1 MLKYQNIS
9 PLLIYRSRPNNLP
22 IIKTSC
28 SSSAFLS
35 VYRLI
40 FYQQKR
46 LSTSKSFFEQ
56 TDQPSTTTTTKTIP
70 INEYSIPHKISKYLS
85 DLLIAQNERFLDE
98 PIQNLIEQIPNLS
111 NELKRSIDFENKLFT
126 ILSYDPI
133 LIDPRIYLHY
143 YDGIASLSF
152 SSSSISSETS
162 LKKLYIE
169 RLLYHRKFHLCWQLF
184 LDSCN
189 NNNNNNNTLNE
200 LDEFLETIHNYLINK
215 SGSYKFNLLDLIINL
230 PQNINENNMLQQII
244 DSIEY
249 ICKPDF
255 NIEQMLQISM
265 DINQIYNLNELEKYY
280 SNCQQDQNQDTFA
293 LDVLYLKRVMKL
305 ILQQQETSK
314 GKKGI
319 IQNYLLQFPHITS
332 QPGWLSLIF
341 PSFSSS
347 TNFVPK
353 NSNQDIIKPPRD
365 IIPFI
370 EASKFIIHDKETK
383 LNELDILYILRENLV
398 KPYTIYLAYNQ
409 STIVPITQQNQKKKR
424 TKNKIIINELT
435 RNLLN
440 DPPRLQI
447 IYKENMNLLN
457 ESLIMECLNILIPF
471 LENIKDCNEVF
482 NKFDEKIRL
491 NIIQSID
498 IVNKLNCWQIENL
511 ILKYNYHE
519 HKFTRVLINRYLYL
533 YRSETME
540 LDQLIKLTKSKQIKS
555 RNALLEINR
564 ASLLRGS
571 DDIDPTLVCI
581 IFDRLIQL
589 TVPKQSG
596 GSSNDNHEF
605 MTTTATNNNSQFAL
619 QFKWNLTRK
628 EKNKFHQTIRSFAQT
643 LSLLTPDKLLKIL
656 IILGK
661 FMKDNQQFY
670 YHNDTEGKN
679 YLIKCL
685 TNDIFQ
691 FINRN
696 NKGRN
701 SVDYIKS
708 LLDQINQDS
717 LHVGEPKILYWI
729 EYWWFK
735 SIVLNDYQKSFE
747 LLSNPSTT
755 TTTTTMEM
763 QKRNTRNN
771 LIKFIP
777 AIISGIIDNKQ
788 FNSIEDKFE
797 FLIKFLMDLKL
808 NNFNNKL
815 TMNASVKLIN
825 QIIKSNKGN
834 NIKNTPDNNNN
845 NNNNT
850 SINSLNTT
858 TNINTKSQL
867 LNLIQSNPKMKQ
879 AIKLIVHHHKNKS
892 HS

>member
-9 PLLIYRSRPNNLP
+9 LLIHRSRPNKLP
-22 IIKTSC
+22 IIIET
-28 SSSAFLS
+28 SSSSLIPSAFISTSKFQTHKL
-35 VYRLI
+35 L

-56 TDQPSTTTTTKTIP
+56 TNQPSTTTTKTMP
-70 INEYSIPHKISKYLS
+70 VNEYSIPHKISQYLS
-85 DLLIAQNERFLDE
+85 DLLIKENERFLDE
-98 PIQNLIEQIPNLS
+98 PIQELIERIPNLS

-143 YDGIASLSF
+143 YEGVAGLSLS
-152 SSSSISSETS
+152 SASSSETS

-189 NNNNNNNTLNE
+189 NSNNNNNTLNE
-200 LDEFLETIHNYLINK
+200 LDEFLEIIHNCLRNK
-215 SGSYKFNLLDLIINL
+215 SDSYRFSLLDLIINL
-230 PQNINENNMLQQII
+230 PQDINENNMLQQII
-244 DSIEY
+244 DSMEY
-249 ICKPDF
+249 IYQPDF
-255 NIEQMLQISM
+255 NIEQIIQISVNM
-265 DINQIYNLNELEKYY
+265 NQIYNLEELEKYY
-280 SNCQQDQNQDTFA
+280 LQCQQDQNQNTFE

-305 ILQQQETSK
+305 ILQQQESTTTSK
-314 GKKGI
+314 KSI

-341 PSFSSS
+341 PLFNSS
-347 TNFVPK
+347 TNFVPNNTGNNK
-353 NSNQDIIKPPRD
+353 VNDNKTPNEIV
-365 IIPFI
+365 PFI
-370 EASKFIIHDKETK
+370 EASKFILTERETK
-383 LNELDILYILRENLV
+383 LNELDILYILRSNLV

-409 STIVPITQQNQKKKR
+409 SSSTTIVPNTLQKKNR
-424 TKNKIIINELT
+424 KNKIIINELT

-447 IYKENMNLLN
+447 IYKQNMNLLN
-457 ESLIMECLNILIPF
+457 ESLIIECLNILIPF
-471 LENIKDCNEVF
+471 LENATNCNELF
-482 NKFDEKIRL
+482 DKFDEKIRL
-491 NIIQSID
+491 NIIIQSID
-498 IVNKLNCWQIENL
+498 IVNKLNCWQLENL

-519 HKFTRVLINRYLYL
+519 HKFTRVLINQYLYL
-533 YRSETME
+533 YKSKAMK
-540 LDQLIKLTKSKQIKS
+540 LDRLIELTKSKQIKS

-564 ASLLRGS
+564 ASLLRGNGS
-571 DDIDPTLVCI
+571 IDSTLICI
-581 IFDRLIQL
+581 ILDRLIQL
-589 TVPKQSG
+589 TVPKQSDG
-596 GSSNDNHEF
+596 GGTTDDHETI
-605 MTTTATNNNSQFAL
+605 TTKNSQFAL
-619 QFKWNLTRK
+619 QFKWNLTTI

-643 LSLLTPDKLLKIL
+643 LSLLTPDKLLQVL

-661 FMKDNQQFY
+661 YMSDNQQFY
-670 YHNDTEGKN
+670 YHNDTEAKN

-691 FINRN
+691 FINR
-696 NKGRN
+696 KMGRN

-729 EYWWFK
+729 EYWLFK
-735 SIVLNDYQKSFE
+735 SIVLNDYQKSLE
-747 LLSNPSTT
+747 LLSNLPVVI
-755 TTTTTMEM
+755 
-763 QKRNTRNN
+763 QKRNKPIN
-771 LIKFIP
+771 LTKFIP
-777 AIISGIIDNKQ
+777 AVISGIIDNKQ
-788 FNSIEDKFE
+788 FNSIEEKFE
-797 FLIKFLMDLKL
+797 FLIKFLLDLKL

-825 QIIKSNKGN
+825 EIIKSSKGN
-834 NIKNTPDNNNN
+834 KIKNTHDNTTNN
-845 NNNNT
+845 
-850 SINSLNTT
+850 INSLNTAT
-858 TNINTKSQL
+858 KINNKSQL

-879 AIKLIVHHHKNKS
+879 AIKLIVQHHKNKS

>member
-9 PLLIYRSRPNNLP
+9 LLIHRSRPNKLP
-22 IIKTSC
+22 IIIET
-28 SSSAFLS
+28 SSSLIPSAFISTSKFQTHKL
-35 VYRLI
+35 L

-46 LSTSKSFFEQ
+46 LLTSKSFFEQ
-56 TDQPSTTTTTKTIP
+56 TNQPSTATTKTMP
-70 INEYSIPHKISKYLS
+70 ANEYSIPHKISQYLS
-85 DLLIAQNERFLDE
+85 DLLIKENERFLDE
-98 PIQNLIEQIPNLS
+98 PIQELIERIPNLS

-143 YDGIASLSF
+143 YEGVAGLSLS
-152 SSSSISSETS
+152 SASSSETS

-189 NNNNNNNTLNE
+189 NSNNNNNTLNE
-200 LDEFLETIHNYLINK
+200 LDEFLEIIHNCLRNK
-215 SGSYKFNLLDLIINL
+215 SDSYRFSLLDLIVNL
-230 PQNINENNMLQQII
+230 PQDINENNMLQQII
-244 DSIEY
+244 DSMEY
-249 ICKPDF
+249 IYQPDF
-255 NIEQMLQISM
+255 NIEQIIQISVNM
-265 DINQIYNLNELEKYY
+265 NQIYNLEELEKYY
-280 SNCQQDQNQDTFA
+280 LQCQQDQNQNTFE

-305 ILQQQETSK
+305 ILQQQESTTTSK
-314 GKKGI
+314 KSI

-332 QPGWLSLIF
+332 QPSWLSLIF
-341 PSFSSS
+341 PLFNLS
-347 TNFVPK
+347 TNFVPNNTGNNK
-353 NSNQDIIKPPRD
+353 FNDIKTPNEIV
-365 IIPFI
+365 PFI
-370 EASKFIIHDKETK
+370 EASKFILTERETK
-383 LNELDILYILRENLV
+383 LNELDILYILRSNLV

-409 STIVPITQQNQKKKR
+409 SSSTTIVPNTLQKKNR
-424 TKNKIIINELT
+424 KNKIIINELT

-447 IYKENMNLLN
+447 IYKQNMNLLN
-457 ESLIMECLNILIPF
+457 ESLIIECLNILIPF
-471 LENIKDCNEVF
+471 LENTTNCNELF
-482 NKFDEKIRL
+482 DKFDEKIRL
-491 NIIQSID
+491 NIIIQSID
-498 IVNKLNCWQIENL
+498 IVNKLNCWQLENL

-519 HKFTRVLINRYLYL
+519 HKFTRVLINQYLYL
-533 YRSETME
+533 YKSKAMG
-540 LDQLIKLTKSKQIKS
+540 LDRLIELTKSKQIKS

-564 ASLLRGS
+564 ASLLRGNGS
-571 DDIDPTLVCI
+571 TDPTLICI

-589 TVPKQSG
+589 TVPKQSDG
-596 GSSNDNHEF
+596 GGTTDDHETI
-605 MTTTATNNNSQFAL
+605 TTKNSQFAL
-619 QFKWNLTRK
+619 QFKWNLTTI

-643 LSLLTPDKLLKIL
+643 LSLLTPDKLLQVL

-661 FMKDNQQFY
+661 YMSDNQQFY
-670 YHNDTEGKN
+670 YHNDTEAKN

-691 FINRN
+691 FINR
-696 NKGRN
+696 KMGRN

-729 EYWWFK
+729 EYWLFK
-735 SIVLNDYQKSFE
+735 SIVLNDYQKSLE
-747 LLSNPSTT
+747 LLSNLPLVI
-755 TTTTTMEM
+755 
-763 QKRNTRNN
+763 QKRNKPIN
-771 LIKFIP
+771 LTKFIP

-788 FNSIEDKFE
+788 FNSIEEKFE
-797 FLIKFLMDLKL
+797 FLIEFLLDLKL

-825 QIIKSNKGN
+825 EIIKSSKGN
-834 NIKNTPDNNNN
+834 KIKNTHDNTTNN
-845 NNNNT
+845 
-850 SINSLNTT
+850 INSLNTAT
-858 TNINTKSQL
+858 KINNKSQL

-879 AIKLIVHHHKNKS
+879 AIKLIVQHHKNKS